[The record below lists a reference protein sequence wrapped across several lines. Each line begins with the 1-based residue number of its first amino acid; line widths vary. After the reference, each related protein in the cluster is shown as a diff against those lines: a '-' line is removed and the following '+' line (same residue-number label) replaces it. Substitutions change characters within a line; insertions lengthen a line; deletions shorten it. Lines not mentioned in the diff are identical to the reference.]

1 MINRVLIRRK
11 VIQTLYS
18 YLLVEKQ
25 FTFESRPTA
34 PTKEKRFAYALY
46 IDMLMMLERISH
58 KIRRRGGDEPLANTR
73 FIKRILTDDQLKGY
87 VAKYNKEGYPYE
99 TVANDIAEEI
109 KNSSYYKNWL
119 KQEEAGLNKGN
130 ATVWRDLF
138 EIFIANN
145 PRLAELYTKR
155 DNFTLKGVE
164 RAKELLDQTF
174 ANFMASQDDTRLAD
188 RALQESLDRARELY
202 FRLLLL
208 PVQLTDLQERKL
220 EQNREKYLAT
230 HEDLNPNMRFVEN
243 QMVEELRKSETFRNY
258 VEKEKLSW
266 LPEDELMLERLLQEI
281 TSSEIYKDY
290 MEAPVTDLK
299 RDCTFWQEIFKRVI
313 FHSDVFLETL
323 EDKSVFWND
332 DLDII
337 GSFVLKTIRRIEEGE
352 HHIILDKFKDEE
364 DARFGSELI
373 QAVLR
378 NKEVYRNDIDNVLHK
393 ERWDRERLA
402 FMDVVI
408 LETAL
413 AEILNFPK
421 IPLQVSVNEYV
432 EIAKSYSTARSGS
445 FVHGL
450 LASILQYLKEEGRLM
465 K

>member
-1 MINRVLIRRK
+1 M
-11 VIQTLYS
+11 
-18 YLLVEKQ
+18 
-25 FTFESRPTA
+25 
-34 PTKEKRFAYALY
+34 
-46 IDMLMMLERISH
+46 
-58 KIRRRGGDEPLANTR
+58 
-73 FIKRILTDDQLKGY
+73 
-87 VAKYNKEGYPYE
+87 
-99 TVANDIAEEI
+99 
-109 KNSSYYKNWL
+109 
-119 KQEEAGLNKGN
+119 
-130 ATVWRDLF
+130 
-138 EIFIANN
+138 
-145 PRLAELYTKR
+145 
-155 DNFTLKGVE
+155 
-164 RAKELLDQTF
+164 
-174 ANFMASQDDTRLAD
+174 
-188 RALQESLDRARELY
+188 
-202 FRLLLL
+202 
-208 PVQLTDLQERKL
+208 
-220 EQNREKYLAT
+220 
-230 HEDLNPNMRFVEN
+230 
-243 QMVEELRKSETFRNY
+243 
-258 VEKEKLSW
+258 
-266 LPEDELMLERLLQEI
+266 
-281 TSSEIYKDY
+281 
-290 MEAPVTDLK
+290 
-299 RDCTFWQEIFKRVI
+299 
-313 FHSDVFLETL
+313 
-323 EDKSVFWND
+323 FWND